1 MAETQVTFRCGHTGT
16 LPYDAATAEQI
27 IRDQKRR
34 PAWRNLCPICRPT
47 DEPGAGVT
55 NNEF

>member
-47 DEPGAGVT
+47 DEPGAGG
-55 NNEF
+55 NE